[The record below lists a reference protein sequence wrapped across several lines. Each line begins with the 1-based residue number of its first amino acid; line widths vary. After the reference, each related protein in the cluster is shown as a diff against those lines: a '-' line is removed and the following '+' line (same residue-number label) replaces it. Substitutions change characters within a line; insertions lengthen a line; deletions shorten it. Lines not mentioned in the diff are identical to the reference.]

1 MGGVLSQ
8 PAPFDGGHID
18 IHPAGRGHS
27 KARLISYLRATVF
40 GRADAESNF
49 HLEQTWTGFCYDLRY
64 AIRQLRNAP
73 GFSLIAILTL
83 ALGVGAN
90 TAIASAVYAVLLR
103 SLPFAHAD
111 RLVLIRETHPKA
123 GTISASYR
131 DLLDW
136 RAQSRSFESIAAYSD
151 VHHGHAQLIAG
162 GDAYS
167 VRTACASS
175 DLFPT
180 LGIRPQL
187 GRNFAVAEDTDSG
200 IHVAILSHRV
210 WESRFAADPS
220 VVGRTVQLD
229 GQSFTVVGVMP
240 AGRQYPLQTDLWLP
254 LAQLDKDERNNRQY
268 HATDAIG
275 RLRDGVTPEQASVE
289 LNTIAARL
297 AQSYPA
303 TNRSIGVRV
312 TSLRDALVGQLRP
325 MLLALFASVALVLFI
340 ACANIANLLLVRASN
355 RRREIAVRTALGATR
370 ARLLRQFLAESLVLS
385 ILGSAAG
392 VLLASMS
399 MPLLNYGLSHIADAQ
414 FVLTEPI
421 AVNLPVLAFTALLAI
436 FTGVLFSCLPA
447 LQSSPALNDD
457 LRDGQRSV
465 AGGRST
471 LRNVL
476 AAGELALAVV
486 VLFSAALLLRSFQ
499 KLLAVDPGFRTD
511 HLLSVKID
519 LPANVYSKPEQ
530 VESFSTRLQERVE
543 HIPGVTSAAITNA
556 LPLTPSKSMTRFAV
570 QGAPPPT
577 AGNFPVTQIRT
588 VSPSYFR
595 TLGIGLQAGRMF
607 EQKDVDDLAG
617 TFIVN
622 QAFARRYL
630 TDRGPIGSRI
640 LMNVLT
646 AQPNVVPVI
655 GVVANAK
662 DLGVDAET
670 EPVVYSAGYP
680 NGQIL
685 LLRTELDPTTVAPS
699 VGEVVRSLDRN
710 LGVSEVKT
718 MDGVLS
724 DSLAR
729 PRLSSLLLGFFALLS
744 VGLAALG
751 VYGVLAFAA
760 RQRVR
765 EIGIRMALGARRSQV
780 MRLFLKEGAVLVGT
794 GVLVGMV
801 AALAVGR
808 LLSAILFDIAP
819 ADPMS
824 AAFALLLLASIGL
837 GAACIPALR
846 ATRVDPVEV
855 LRAE

>member
-1 MGGVLSQ
+1 MQSLFFTLGIRMHQL
-8 PAPFDGGHID
+8 
-18 IHPAGRGHS
+18 
-27 KARLISYLRATVF
+27 L
-40 GRADAESNF
+40 
-49 HLEQTWTGFCYDLRY
+49 YDLRY

-73 GFSLIAILTL
+73 GFSLVAILTL
-83 ALGVGAN
+83 ALGIGAN
-90 TAIASAVYAVLLR
+90 TAIASAVYAVLMR
-103 SLPFAHAD
+103 SLPFADAG
-111 RLVLIRETHPKA
+111 RLVLIKETHPQA
-123 GTISASYR
+123 GVVSAGFR
-131 DLLDW
+131 DVVDW
-136 RAQSRSFESIAAYSD
+136 RAQSTSFQSIAAYSD
-151 VHHGHAQLIAG
+151 VHQGYAQVEIAG
-162 GDAYS
+162 LVYPLKSAMVS
-167 VRTACASS
+167 AE
-175 DLFPT
+175 LFPT

-187 GRNFAVAEDTDSG
+187 GSEFLPAADTDSG
-200 IHVAILSHRV
+200 MHVAMISHRF
-210 WESRFAADPS
+210 WESRFANDPAVIGS
-220 VVGRTVQLD
+220 SIQIN
-229 GQSFTVVGVMP
+229 GQNFTLIGVMP
-240 AGRQYPLQTDLWLP
+240 AGKQYPLSTDLWLP
-254 LAQLDKDERNNRQY
+254 LAQMDPSERNSRQY
-268 HATDAIG
+268 HATDVVG
-275 RLRDGVTPEQASVE
+275 RLRDGVSLGQASRE
-289 LNTIAARL
+289 LSTIADRL

-303 TNRSIGVRV
+303 TNRSVGVHI
-312 TSLRDALVGQLRP
+312 TPLRDALVGQLRP
-325 MLLALFASVALVLFI
+325 TLLALFAAVALVLFI
-340 ACANIANLLLVRASN
+340 ACANIANLLLVRASK
-355 RRREIAVRTALGATR
+355 RKREIAVRTALGATR

-385 ILGSAAG
+385 ILGSLAG
-392 VLLASMS
+392 VVLASMS
-399 MPLLNYGLSHIADAQ
+399 MPVLNYGLSHIADGQ

-421 AVNLPVLAFTALLAI
+421 AVNLPVLAFTALLAVL
-436 FTGVLFSCLPA
+436 TGVLFSCLPA
-447 LQSSPALNDD
+447 LQFSPALNDD

-465 AGGRST
+465 ASGRNT

-476 AAGELALAVV
+476 AAAELALAVV

-519 LPANVYSKPEQ
+519 LPANIYSKPEQ
-530 VESFSTRLQERVE
+530 VESFSTRVQEQAE

-556 LPLTPSKSMTRFAV
+556 LPLTPSRSMTRFAV
-570 QGAPPPT
+570 QGAPPPA
-577 AGNFPVTQIRT
+577 AGAFPVTQIRT

-595 TLGIGLQAGRMF
+595 TLGIALQAGRMF
-607 EQKDVDDLAG
+607 EQKDVDDQVG

-622 QAFARRYL
+622 QAFVRRYL
-630 TDRGPIGSRI
+630 TDRDPVGSKI

-646 AQPNVVPVI
+646 TQPSAVPVI

-670 EPVVYSAGYP
+670 KPVVYTAGYP

-685 LLRTELDPTTVAPS
+685 LIRTELDPTTVVPS
-699 VGEVVRSLDRN
+699 VRQVVSSLDRN

-780 MRLFLKEGAVLVGT
+780 MRLFLQEGAILVGA
-794 GVLVGMV
+794 GVVIGIV

-808 LLSAILFDIAP
+808 LLSAILFDVAP
-819 ADPMS
+819 ADPVS
-824 AAFALLLLASIGL
+824 AAFSLFLLTLIGL
-837 GAACIPALR
+837 GAVCIPALR